1 MAEDGHT
8 VDVFAENGHVEI
20 GINQQVFLM
29 KRHEEKLKKIALA
42 VPGVTDATT
51 KLGSRFNAGGVNPW
65 EDIEVPPKFLLV
77 DDEVEFVQTL
87 SERLKT
93 RNLESAIAYD
103 GEQALDRI
111 KIEIPDVIVLDL
123 RMPGIDGI
131 ETLRR
136 IKQSDPSI
144 EVIILTGHGTD
155 KEKIAAEELG
165 AFAYLRKPVNV
176 NELAQIMKEAYA
188 RRHRDK

>member
-1 MAEDGHT
+1 MSA
-8 VDVFAENGHVEI
+8 
-20 GINQQVFLM
+20 NQQSPAPV
-29 KRHEEKLKKIALA
+29 EKLKKIAMS
-42 VPGVTDATT
+42 VPGVNEATT
-51 KLGSRFNAGGVNPW
+51 KLGPKFSRAGVNPW
-65 EDIEVPPKFLLV
+65 EDIEVTPKYLLV

-103 GEQALDRI
+103 GEQALKRI
-111 KIEIPDVIVLDL
+111 EVETPDVIVLDL

-131 ETLRR
+131 ETLRL

-155 KEKIAAEELG
+155 KEKTTAEELG

-188 RRHRDK
+188 HRRRAQ